1 MWQLVTLRGT
11 SCVRNRNI
19 ASNISVLFITM
30 ILGGLVM
37 QQAIT
42 TEFKDLANNVKKVR
56 HSILNNEEKREEE
69 ERIVEELYRI
79 FTHKTG

>member
-1 MWQLVTLRGT
+1 
-11 SCVRNRNI
+11 
-19 ASNISVLFITM
+19 
-30 ILGGLVM
+30 M

>member
-1 MWQLVTLRGT
+1 
-11 SCVRNRNI
+11 
-19 ASNISVLFITM
+19 
-30 ILGGLVM
+30 M

-56 HSILNNEEKREEE
+56 HSILNDKEKREAE

-79 FTHKTG
+79 FTHKVGR